1 MRRGSVGNAFDAGE
15 CGPAEAVGEVPM
27 ILLDGLEQSLL
38 CCNLVHER
46 YGVHA
51 ISRCFY

>member
-1 MRRGSVGNAFDAGE
+1 
-15 CGPAEAVGEVPM
+15 M

-51 ISRCFY
+51 ISRCILAVKGEAAGVAGFSSGGSSRKTAK